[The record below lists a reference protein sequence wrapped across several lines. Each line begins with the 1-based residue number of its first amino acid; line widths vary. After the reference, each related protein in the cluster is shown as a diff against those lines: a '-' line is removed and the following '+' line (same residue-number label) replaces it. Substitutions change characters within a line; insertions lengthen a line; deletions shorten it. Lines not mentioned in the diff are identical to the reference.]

1 VRWMKAVDE
10 VKQMR
15 PRRREEHMIGSKWW
29 PTRQLD
35 TALHCRLAMC
45 W

>member
-1 VRWMKAVDE
+1 MVE

-15 PRRREEHMIGSKWW
+15 PRRREAHMIGSKWW
-29 PTRQLD
+29 PTWQLD
-35 TALHCRLAMC
+35 TALHCRFAMC